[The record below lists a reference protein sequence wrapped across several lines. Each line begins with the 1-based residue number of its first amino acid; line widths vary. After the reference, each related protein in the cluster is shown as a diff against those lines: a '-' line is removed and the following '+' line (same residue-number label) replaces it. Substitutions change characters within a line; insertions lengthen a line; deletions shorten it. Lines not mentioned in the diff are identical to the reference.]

1 MNRNTTQNPTP
12 DTSDGV
18 IEIQNGFFN
27 LLKDFILILPD
38 SSIQEVL
45 AHYVTID
52 VVLVMANHHD
62 ASVRTSIIRLLTH
75 MCQRMSDNTKQLYH
89 KCHYWHHL
97 GNQIALNPVSLTLVQ
112 TCCQWITASCLSLD
126 QIVSLSTVFV

>member
-1 MNRNTTQNPTP
+1 MNINRNTAQNSTP

-27 LLKDFILILPD
+27 LLKDFILIFPD

-62 ASVRTSIIRLLTH
+62 ASVRTSILRLLTH
-75 MCQRMSDNTKQLYH
+75 MCQRMSDNTKQLYY

-97 GNQIALNPVSLTLVQ
+97 GNQIALNPVSLALVQ
-112 TCCQWITASCLSLD
+112 TCCQWITGSCLSLD
-126 QIVSLSTVFV
+126 KIVSAN